1 MLNRLLKLSAIA
13 LSCGIL
19 ATTVSGCANQ
29 KEIKKTPTSEE
40 ELIKSLKDSFNFEE
54 SKHELGYFT
63 PTHKDLNNIYLQD
76 GKIFNT
82 FKIIGGYKTKVGVF
96 CNQTLIT
103 GIIYRNNRWEI
114 NDNWHTP
121 TKTLSDFKWI
131 QAPDKYVTSHNSP
144 HYYKFLLPL
153 RGIISKADN
162 TFDRHLTIHKSDRY
176 AVFAP
181 TPYYSAETRKCHP
194 DGFCSYKFHLEH
206 EKNIAE
212 LAYTSGRQLYLFN
225 PLDSLV
231 FSIKSGKQVIQEKR
245 YGSIEYSKD
254 YTKVLKKLFNP
265 YRDYIVSE
273 YVTVPFEGN
282 FNNFKANLMCNDNSI
297 SRQNYILNKV
307 YNSPRHFNN
316 DRFEIGDIILSED
329 AIFSE
334 ELQLLE
340 ISKTNYTFK
349 YTYKDKNG
357 LSNTV
362 TQKFYLKIGDTFKIG
377 NLTLKLWRKNN
388 FIEFNKK
395 KIEIILKL
403 IDINTNTHT
412 EFKNIPL
419 DNKKISLTDHSA
431 IRFMEGEYYK

>member
-29 KEIKKTPTSEE
+29 KEIRTTPTSEE

-54 SKHELGYFT
+54 SKRELGYFS
-63 PTHKDLNNIYLQD
+63 PTSKDLNNTYLGLGD
-76 GKIFNT
+76 GRLFDT
-82 FKIIGGYKTKVGVF
+82 LKIIGGYKTKVGVF

-131 QAPDKYVTSHNSP
+131 QAPDKYITSHNSP
-144 HYYKFLLPL
+144 YIYKFLLPL

-231 FSIKSGKQVIQEKR
+231 FSIKSGEKVVQEISQGDKVSERMLKQFYKS
-245 YGSIEYSKD
+245 YKD
-254 YTKVLKKLFNP
+254 Y
-265 YRDYIVSE
+265 ISSE
-273 YVTVPFEGN
+273 YVTVPFKGN
-282 FNNFKANLMCNDNSI
+282 FNSFKANYVYNDNSNFN
-297 SRQNYILNKV
+297 QNYILNKV
-307 YNSPRHFNN
+307 YDNPHHFWNKH
-316 DRFEIGDIILSED
+316 FEIGDIILAED
-329 AIFSE
+329 AIFRE

-340 ISKTNYTFK
+340 ASKNNYTFK

-377 NLTLKLWRKNN
+377 NLTLKLWSKNN

-395 KIEIILKL
+395 KIGIILKL
-403 IDINTNTHT
+403 ININTNTHT
-412 EFKNIPL
+412 EFENIPL
-419 DNKKISLTDHSA
+419 DNAKTSLTEESSA
-431 IRFMEGEYYK
+431 ISFINGEYYK